1 MSHEVD
7 KTNQQP
13 LSVIVG
19 SQLSSVE
26 FVQDYLQLR
35 FDGPCLTAVTHP
47 RVRVGNTWFTWG
59 DPWYRNQ
66 LCERISSIVH
76 KASVREDQ
84 EICLDFDDGSHLS
97 ISLRPED
104 YRAAEAAMFNDGQ
117 DGWWVW

>member
-13 LSVIVG
+13 LSAIVG

-47 RVRVGNTWFTWG
+47 RVRVGTTWFKWG
-59 DPWYRNQ
+59 NPWYRNQ
-66 LCERISSIVH
+66 ICDRISRIVR
-76 KASVREDQ
+76 KASVIEDQ
-84 EICLDFDDGSHLS
+84 EICIDFDDESCIS

-104 YRAAEAAMFNDGQ
+104 YRAAEAAMFDDGQ
-117 DGWWVW
+117 NGWWVW